1 MILGHGVDMV
11 SIARV
16 AAVVKAHPHR
26 SQQRIFTPA
35 EWAYAHTHAH
45 PSRALAKRWA
55 AKEAVAKALG
65 TGLRGGVTLR
75 SIDVVNNAAG
85 QPAIELHNGA
95 AEQLHALLPAGTIPF
110 IHLSLCD
117 EGDLASASVI
127 ISALPTHQP

>member
-1 MILGHGVDMV
+1 
-11 SIARV
+11 
-16 AAVVKAHPHR
+16 
-26 SQQRIFTPA
+26 
-35 EWAYAHTHAH
+35 
-45 PSRALAKRWA
+45 
-55 AKEAVAKALG
+55 ALG